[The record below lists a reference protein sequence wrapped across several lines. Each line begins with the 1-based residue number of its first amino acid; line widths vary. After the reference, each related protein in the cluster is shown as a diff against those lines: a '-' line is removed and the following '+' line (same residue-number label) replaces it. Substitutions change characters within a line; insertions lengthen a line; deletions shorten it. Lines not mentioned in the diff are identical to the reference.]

1 MVHAFCRAIAGGI
14 ALAAGTRFPGVG
26 ALAIVVH
33 GTIANVA
40 ALAWSHAP
48 EHAPEAVASA
58 LPAGGVWSPSQP
70 TKVLNTPWQSWP
82 LWKQMLLVLVVA
94 GVAWVMYKAVKQL
107 WESGERTLVAFA
119 GLLGAL
125 IKTLPMV

>member
-1 MVHAFCRAIAGGI
+1 M
-14 ALAAGTRFPGVG
+14 
-26 ALAIVVH
+26 
-33 GTIANVA
+33 
-40 ALAWSHAP
+40 
-48 EHAPEAVASA
+48 
-58 LPAGGVWSPSQP
+58 
-70 TKVLNTPWQSWP
+70 LNTPWQSWP

-125 IKTLPMV
+125 IKTLPMVLVAGLIVLGGIRVLNNVDLSSLRLPAGPQLSKG

>member
-1 MVHAFCRAIAGGI
+1 MQQIFNQVLRFAQQGI
-14 ALAAGTRFPGVG
+14 ATVFRFVE
-26 ALAIVVH
+26 L
-33 GTIANVA
+33 
-40 ALAWSHAP
+40 
-48 EHAPEAVASA
+48 
-58 LPAGGVWSPSQP
+58 VWSWSLSQV

-107 WESGERTLVAFA
+107 SEPGERTLVAFA

-125 IKTLPMV
+125 IKTLPMVLVAGLIVLGGIRVLNNVDLSSLRLPAGPQLSKG

>member
-1 MVHAFCRAIAGGI
+1 MQQIFNQVLRFAQQGI
-14 ALAAGTRFPGVG
+14 ATVFRFVE
-26 ALAIVVH
+26 LI
-33 GTIANVA
+33 
-40 ALAWSHAP
+40 WS
-48 EHAPEAVASA
+48 
-58 LPAGGVWSPSQP
+58 WSLSQV

-94 GVAWVMYKAVKQL
+94 GVAWVMYKAVKEL

-125 IKTLPMV
+125 IKTLPMVLVAGLIVLGGIRVLNNVDLSSLRLPAGQQLSKG